1 MRIISGEAKGRHVL
15 YPPKCRARPTTD
27 KIKEALFSI
36 LGSLS
41 GDSFLDAYS
50 GAGNVGL
57 EALSRGAANVVF
69 IEKDA
74 ALVRYAKTNLLLCGF
89 ADKAQ
94 ILGTTMDKAVSLLHK
109 QGTLFNMVFA
119 DPPYDEGLVSKTLV
133 YLSDVNILAEEG
145 VVIFQH
151 STREAEALAQTEKLI
166 LFDQRKYGD
175 TMLSFLKFL

>member
-15 YPPKCRARPTTD
+15 YPPKCRVRPTTD

-41 GDSFLDAYS
+41 GDSFLDVYS
-50 GAGNVGL
+50 GAGNVGI
-57 EALSRGAANVVF
+57 EALSRGAASAAF

-74 ALVRYAKTNLLLCGF
+74 VLARYIKANLLLCGLT
-89 ADKAQ
+89 DKAQ
-94 ILGTTMDKAVSLLHK
+94 ILGITVVRAVSLLHK
-109 QGTLFNMVFA
+109 QGTFFNIIFA
-119 DPPYDEGLVSKTLV
+119 DPPYDKGLVSETLG
-133 YLSDVNILAEEG
+133 YLADVSIVAEDG

-151 STREAEALAQTEKLI
+151 STREAGALDKAEKLI

-175 TMLSFLKFL
+175 TMLSFLKF